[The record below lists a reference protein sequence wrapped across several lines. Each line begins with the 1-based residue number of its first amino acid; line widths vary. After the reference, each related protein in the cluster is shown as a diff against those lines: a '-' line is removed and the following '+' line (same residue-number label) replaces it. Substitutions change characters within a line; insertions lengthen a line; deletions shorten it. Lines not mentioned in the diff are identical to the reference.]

1 MTPEFI
7 LVVQTYALLGN
18 LHSHSLWDNYPG
30 LIFNVDCVSHFP
42 GGGGRGERK
51 GRTVDNLTVLP
62 PDYNITPTPPII
74 EPRGPSSPSLP
85 SRA

>member
-30 LIFNVDCVSHFP
+30 LIFNVDCVSRFP
-42 GGGGRGERK
+42 RGQGERGEKRK
-51 GRTVDNLTVLP
+51 NSG
-62 PDYNITPTPPII
+62 
-74 EPRGPSSPSLP
+74 
-85 SRA
+85 